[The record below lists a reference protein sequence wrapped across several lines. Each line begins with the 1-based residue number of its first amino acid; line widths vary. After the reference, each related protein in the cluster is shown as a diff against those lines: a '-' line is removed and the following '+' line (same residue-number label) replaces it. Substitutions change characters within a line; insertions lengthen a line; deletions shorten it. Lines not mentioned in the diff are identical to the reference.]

1 MKMHIAKKI
10 LKAMVPPIVII
21 LKNRATN
28 ILNTKTNFKKW
39 WLSYDE
45 KNLIPKK
52 LEEMVETYL
61 STEDYASTSKYWR
74 YLNIKN
80 LSSIATEGIE
90 NYRRTVAKNY
100 FLFLDYNED
109 MVSRLFNDLSYE
121 KKDLK
126 ISIDEIYKK
135 HEGLTLLESVRHNT
149 IVIALYKAIIQ
160 LGLGQKLT
168 QMREPP
174 RKYSFPS
181 LNIDD
186 QSVSQDSL
194 ASLVEWDFLNK
205 AIKLNDLSS
214 VIEIGAGSGRT
225 AACVLSINPHLKY
238 IIVDIPPALF
248 VSHEALSNTFPE
260 KKIFICP
267 LFSDFSQ
274 IEKAYNESDIV
285 FMMPSQMAL
294 IPKDSIDLF
303 LAIDCLHEM
312 LNGQIDYIFNQID
325 RLSRFFYMKCW
336 KTTKIPFDNHTLAED
351 SYPYKNNW
359 KPINRAECIFPSNYF
374 EIAFE
379 IV

>member
-174 RKYSFPS
+174 PE
-181 LNIDD
+181 NI
-186 QSVSQDSL
+186 
-194 ASLVEWDFLNK
+194 
-205 AIKLNDLSS
+205 
-214 VIEIGAGSGRT
+214 
-225 AACVLSINPHLKY
+225 
-238 IIVDIPPALF
+238 
-248 VSHEALSNTFPE
+248 
-260 KKIFICP
+260 
-267 LFSDFSQ
+267 
-274 IEKAYNESDIV
+274 
-285 FMMPSQMAL
+285 
-294 IPKDSIDLF
+294 LF
-303 LAIDCLHEM
+303 LHSILM
-312 LNGQIDYIFNQID
+312 TNQ
-325 RLSRFFYMKCW
+325 
-336 KTTKIPFDNHTLAED
+336 
-351 SYPYKNNW
+351 
-359 KPINRAECIFPSNYF
+359 
-374 EIAFE
+374 
-379 IV
+379 